1 MSTITIPGLNP
12 KQKALCDIMWT
23 LEEYDAVEAFIATLP
38 KAERTECR
46 TLIQLMVMALADEV
60 TVNVTE
66 AKQILNQFT
75 L

>member
-1 MSTITIPGLNP
+1 MITITGLSP
-12 KQKALCDIMWT
+12 KQKALCEIMWA

-46 TLIQLMVMALADEV
+46 SLIQMMILAFVDEI
-60 TVNVTE
+60 TE
-66 AKQILNQFT
+66 VDEAQSVLKQFT

>member
-1 MSTITIPGLNP
+1 MITIPGLNH
-12 KQKALCDIMWT
+12 KQKALCEIMWA
-23 LEEYDAVEAFIATLP
+23 LEEYNAVEAFIATLP
-38 KAERTECR
+38 KAERKECR

-66 AKQILNQFT
+66 AKEILNQFT

>member
-1 MSTITIPGLNP
+1 MITIPGLNP

-38 KAERTECR
+38 KAERKECR
-46 TLIQLMVMALADEV
+46 TLIQLMVMAFADEV

-66 AKQILNQFT
+66 AKEILNQFT

>member
-1 MSTITIPGLNP
+1 MITIPGLNP

-38 KAERTECR
+38 RAERRECR
-46 TLIQLMVMALADEV
+46 TLIQLMVMAFADEV

-66 AKQILNQFT
+66 AKEILNQFT

>member
-1 MSTITIPGLNP
+1 MITLAGLNP

-38 KAERTECR
+38 KAERQECR
-46 TLIQLMVMALADEV
+46 SLIQMMILAFVDEITEV
-60 TVNVTE
+60 DEAQTVL
-66 AKQILNQFT
+66 KQFT

>member
-1 MSTITIPGLNP
+1 MITIAGLTA

-38 KAERTECR
+38 KAERQECR
-46 TLIQLMVMALADEV
+46 SLVQMMIMAFVDEITEV
-60 TVNVTE
+60 DEAQTVL
-66 AKQILNQFT
+66 KQFT

>member
-1 MSTITIPGLNP
+1 MITIAGLNP

-46 TLIQLMVMALADEV
+46 SLIQMMILAFVDEV
-60 TVNVTE
+60 TEVDE
-66 AKQILNQFT
+66 AQTVLKQFT

>member
-1 MSTITIPGLNP
+1 MITIPGLNA

-38 KAERTECR
+38 RAERKECR
-46 TLIQLMVMALADEV
+46 TLIQLMVMAFADEV

-66 AKQILNQFT
+66 AREVLNQFT

>member
-1 MSTITIPGLNP
+1 MITIAGLNA

-38 KAERTECR
+38 KAERKECR
-46 TLIQLMVMALADEV
+46 SLIQMMILAFVDEV
-60 TVNVTE
+60 TEVDE
-66 AKQILNQFT
+66 AQSVLKQFT

>member
-1 MSTITIPGLNP
+1 MITITGLSP
-12 KQKALCDIMWT
+12 KQKALCEIMWA

-46 TLIQLMVMALADEV
+46 SLIQMMILAFVDEITEV
-60 TVNVTE
+60 DEAQTVL
-66 AKQILNQFT
+66 KQFT